1 MPVGRVSGHGFS
13 GYGSSYTGRQATQAG
28 LSKDESDRTTRDERR
43 AVGAHRCRG
52 SRDFVSIASSISN
65 RSGGHSDPEQKKPTF
80 DCTGQ
85 NDPNPAVEGRWW
97 LSFDDCSEVLERSLA
112 KATGSNQQRGT
123 KLDSIGILDRG
134 EKTSTSCRVVTGA
147 SGTWHAEFWLG
158 SSRATG

>member
-1 MPVGRVSGHGFS
+1 MKATELREMSDEQLELTAVEAAETLFRLRLQSQTDRVDIP
-13 GYGSSYTGRQATQAG
+13 TQN
-28 LSKDESDRTTRDERR
+28 K
-43 AVGAHRCRG
+43 
-52 SRDFVSIASSISN
+52 
-65 RSGGHSDPEQKKPTF
+65 KKPTF

-147 SGTWHAEFWLG
+147 SGTWHAEFW
-158 SSRATG
+158 